1 MDIINF
7 VIIMVAVALVALG
20 LALYIHNRKRNIRR
34 DITDPKRDHVYR
46 RYNRRKQVIKT
57 ENEEPFEF

>member
-20 LALYIHNRKRNIRR
+20 LALYIHNRKSNIRR